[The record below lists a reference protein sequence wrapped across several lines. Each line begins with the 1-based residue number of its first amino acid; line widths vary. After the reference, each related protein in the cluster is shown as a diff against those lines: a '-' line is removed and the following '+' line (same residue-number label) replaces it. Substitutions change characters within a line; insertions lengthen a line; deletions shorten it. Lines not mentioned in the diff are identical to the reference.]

1 MLIIYLLFFL
11 TIHGF
16 LLNNQQGNGGQ
27 TLPANQYMPLSTFFE
42 EEKRL
47 QQTMENL
54 HHDTT
59 TLRHDMDSSF
69 ALLTAQL
76 QQKLDLLDTKLA
88 NIDKKNE
95 TNQDL
100 EEKYKTLEQNYNN
113 VRNELQRVT
122 NKTNHLDKLLLV
134 QTGLYY
140 DALTNIS
147 IQASELAVLK
157 NTVASLDKEILNLKQ
172 LSSIQPL
179 REIKTL
185 QNKVQIISAQ
195 TNSLSVQEHARSQD
209 FLALYNLTT
218 SSLNELTV
226 HTNSKLNQL
235 ENEHNTS
242 VRLMDHRMEFLMNE
256 TRMTQQSMDI
266 QFSNIQKNQSDSINE
281 ISMRLQE
288 TDKRDNLKFSDLQKQ
303 MNDSTEPVF
312 MTAHPTSGTSSPGIL
327 KFDNVKFS
335 VGMSN
340 LSSYKSTGKYICEKA
355 GLYLIS
361 ASIHTNTNNGY
372 FYMYLNGKQVSNTMI
387 SYNNNNPS
395 LMQFTGTV
403 LLALQLRAND
413 SMWVY
418 SSANVQSGLWS
429 TLTILK
435 VK

>member
-1 MLIIYLLFFL
+1 MLIIYFLFFL
-11 TIHGF
+11 TVHGF
-16 LLNNQQGNGGQ
+16 LLNNQQSNGGQ

-69 ALLTAQL
+69 ALLTSQL

-95 TNQDL
+95 TKQDL

-113 VRNELQRVT
+113 VRNELQLVT
-122 NKTNHLDKLLLV
+122 NKTNHLDELLLV
-134 QTGLYY
+134 QTGLYN

-147 IQASELAVLK
+147 IQGSELAVLK
-157 NTVASLDKEILNLKQ
+157 KTVVSLDQEISNLKQ
-172 LSSIQPL
+172 LNSIQPL
-179 REIKTL
+179 QEIKTL

-195 TNSLSVQEHARSQD
+195 TNSLSVQERARSQD

-218 SSLNELTV
+218 SSLNELTM
-226 HTNSKLNQL
+226 HTKQL

-242 VRLMDHRMEFLMNE
+242 VRMMDHRIDYLMNE
-256 TRMTQQSMDI
+256 TRVIQKSMDI

-288 TDKRDNLKFSDLQKQ
+288 TDKRDNLKFSNLQKQ
-303 MNDSTEPVF
+303 MNDSTELVF
-312 MTAHPTSGTSSPGIL
+312 MTAHTTSGTSSPGIL

-361 ASIHTNTNNGY
+361 ASIRTNTNNGY
-372 FYMYLNGKQVSNTMI
+372 FDMYLNGNKISSTVI
-387 SYNNNNPS
+387 SYNYNNPTY
-395 LMQFTGTV
+395 MYFTGTV
-403 LLALQLRAND
+403 VQAIQLRAND

-418 SSANVQSGLWS
+418 SPNSATLKSGLWS

>member
-1 MLIIYLLFFL
+1 MLIIYFLFFL
-11 TIHGF
+11 TVHGF
-16 LLNNQQGNGGQ
+16 LLNNQQSNGGQ

-69 ALLTAQL
+69 ALLTSQL

-95 TNQDL
+95 TKQDL

-113 VRNELQRVT
+113 
-122 NKTNHLDKLLLV
+122 
-134 QTGLYY
+134 
-140 DALTNIS
+140 
-147 IQASELAVLK
+147 
-157 NTVASLDKEILNLKQ
+157 
-172 LSSIQPL
+172 
-179 REIKTL
+179 
-185 QNKVQIISAQ
+185 
-195 TNSLSVQEHARSQD
+195 TNSLSVQERARSQD

-218 SSLNELTV
+218 SSLNELTM
-226 HTNSKLNQL
+226 HTKQL

-242 VRLMDHRMEFLMNE
+242 VRMMDHRIDYLMNE
-256 TRMTQQSMDI
+256 TRVIQNSMDI

-288 TDKRDNLKFSDLQKQ
+288 TDKRDNLKFSNLQKQ
-303 MNDSTEPVF
+303 MNDSTELVF
-312 MTAHPTSGTSSPGIL
+312 MTAHTTSGTSSPGIL

-361 ASIHTNTNNGY
+361 ASIRTNTNNGY
-372 FYMYLNGKQVSNTMI
+372 FDMYLNGNKISSTVI
-387 SYNNNNPS
+387 SYNHNNPTY
-395 LMQFTGTV
+395 MYFTGTV
-403 LLALQLRAND
+403 VQAIQLRAND

-418 SSANVQSGLWS
+418 SPNSAMVQSGLWS